1 MTFSH
6 HVVTIEEALSGIF
19 GSISLTA
26 WICLLVGPSILGVY
40 FESRSSELFNNT
52 ASQSGSPTDVRHQI
66 PQLITNYKT
75 KSADGLSMLFL
86 AVWLFGDIA
95 NLSGALCRVALRYVT
110 PVIPPLL
117 HPSAHVHNV

>member
-26 WICLLVGPSILGVY
+26 WICLL
-40 FESRSSELFNNT
+40 
-52 ASQSGSPTDVRHQI
+52 I

-75 KSADGLSMLFL
+75 KSAEGLSMLFL

-95 NLSGALCRVALRYVT
+95 NLCGMLQSPLV
-110 PVIPPLL
+110 PLL
-117 HPSAHVHNV
+117 VAGEVQNTGS